1 MPHRCRHIRGDGEA
15 SVPTGKSEERP
26 GEADARESGATGPA
40 ADRTGARR
48 TAQSRHRQRNGRRRF
63 ADGLD
68 PARKDTPLPDPPPQ
82 VGREQK
88 DAPPPTRLQPPAD
101 NSRERR
107 SDFAAAHTARK
118 SAAGFDEAP
127 QSAYRATAERDPT
140 PPLRAFRQPS
150 RGRAGM
156 PVGPGELDP
165 DIARALGIEEDNDGR
180 TTPPSPRLRGEGG
193 EDHRSERGEG
203 GGSDRVTAGSSP
215 SPGSLRDPTPDRA
228 EGRLSP
234 RKAGRGDLAE
244 ARDAR
249 DAEDNTTASGGLAGI
264 ASQAALER
272 LLREG
277 RPEFTERPW
286 TPHRPRRPDKTEGG
300 VRLVVTSDFEP
311 QGRPTAGD
319 RRIGGRDRAKRAHAG
334 AARRHR
340 LGQDLHHGEGDR
352 GDAAP
357 RSHPRAQQDA
367 RRPALWRIQELFPRQ
382 RGRVFRQL
390 LRLLPAGSLCAAH

>member
-1 MPHRCRHIRGDGEA
+1 MMVFPCRIAVAIFAAMAKPPSRPAKAKKDPAKPTRAKAARPDLPPIEPALAELLNPGIGRG
-15 SVPTGKSEERP
+15 
-26 GEADARESGATGPA
+26 
-40 ADRTGARR
+40 
-48 TAQSRHRQRNGRRRF
+48 TAGVGSQT
-63 ADGLD
+63 GLD

-140 PPLRAFRQPS
+140 SPLRAFRQPS

-180 TTPPSPRLRGEGG
+180 TPPSPRLRGEGD

-215 SPGSLRDPTPDRA
+215 SPGSLRDPA
-228 EGRLSP
+228 SP

-244 ARDAR
+244 AR

-277 RPEFTERPW
+277 RPKFTERPW
-286 TPHRPRRPDKTEGG
+286 TPHRPPRPDKTEGG

-311 QGRPTAGD
+311 QGDQPQAIAGLVD
-319 RRIGGRDRAKRAHAG
+319 GIGQSERTQVLLGVTGSGKTFTMAKVMA
-334 AARRHR
+334 
-340 LGQDLHHGEGDR
+340 
-352 GDAAP
+352 
-357 RSHPRAQQDA
+357 
-367 RRPALWRIQELFPRQ
+367 
-382 RGRVFRQL
+382 V
-390 LRLLPAGSLCAAH
+390 